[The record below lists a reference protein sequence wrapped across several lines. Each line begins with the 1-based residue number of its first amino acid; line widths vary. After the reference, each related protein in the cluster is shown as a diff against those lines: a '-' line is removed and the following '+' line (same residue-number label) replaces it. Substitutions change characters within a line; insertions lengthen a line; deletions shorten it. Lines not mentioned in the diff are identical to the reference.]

1 MTDSTEI
8 LYSGK
13 DSWKVVE
20 SAALPSP
27 LSGLRGGSI
36 YNIVYMTGG
45 THIFMAQKKFQINSR
60 WRGW

>member
-45 THIFMAQKKFQINSR
+45 THIFII
-60 WRGW
+60 